1 MHDSCTA
8 KPLFQVSILLQRK
21 YKVTWKNS
29 RSGELLLENE
39 YPSCPDSHRSCLV
52 PPQLVSSPDSC
63 TSYMCSIVSDMLNL
77 DDVSLCHDVASNI
90 GSFVSDFAK
99 EQAGRQGFCVS
110 AHVVIV
116 EDYVEEVNLDG
127 INVPIFDF
135 DEEDHAVVS
144 RGIFSTQQG
153 TTTRVTPVSFPSVES
168 PSRSFRSYS
177 VSSSDNEGRCTAIA
191 NCITRKLSHPP
202 PRANSSFASSSSKVT
217 PQPLNPSN
225 DSMTGPPRLVRS
237 RAVRRDLL
245 PLPFWIVVVVDL
257 QLIWPLLICDNS
269 SEHAINKSREYG
281 DLFLSCGCFQGAPS
295 SLLHCTDL
303 EKPELAA
310 WVNALPL
317 AGHHHVLPLVVDP
330 SPVRLD

>member
-144 RGIFSTQQG
+144 RGASTSTLNKLKKEGFYMKEITQDDGIFSTQQG
-153 TTTRVTPVSFPSVES
+153 TTTRVTPVSFPSKTNPWSENSGQNMSLACLACHSVES

-237 RAVRRDLL
+237 RAVRRDLVRDWN
-245 PLPFWIVVVVDL
+245 FDGVVV
-257 QLIWPLLICDNS
+257 
-269 SEHAINKSREYG
+269 ER
-281 DLFLSCGCFQGAPS
+281 
-295 SLLHCTDL
+295 
-303 EKPELAA
+303 
-310 WVNALPL
+310 
-317 AGHHHVLPLVVDP
+317 
-330 SPVRLD
+330 